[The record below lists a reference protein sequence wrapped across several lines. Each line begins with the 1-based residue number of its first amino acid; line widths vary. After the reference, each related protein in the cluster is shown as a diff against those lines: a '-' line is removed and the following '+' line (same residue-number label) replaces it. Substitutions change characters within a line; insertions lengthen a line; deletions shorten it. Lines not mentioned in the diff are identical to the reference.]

1 MILALRVAKGPIM
14 WRKHLALAAAAASLS
29 GCGGAAETLGP
40 IRPIDAGG
48 GASAGQAEVSN
59 PAPFV
64 PGTLRPYVIRG
75 RTYTPVIDEAYNRT
89 GVASWY
95 GDAFH
100 GRPTATGEIYDMNGL
115 SAAHT
120 TLPLPSLAEVTNL
133 DTGQSIIVRV
143 NDRGPFIDDRIIDL
157 SRGAADALGVRD
169 QGLAQVRV
177 RYLGPAPR
185 GGGTGAPFLQAR
197 SAPPPSPESQQPD
210 FGDTDPW
217 FIQAG
222 VFADR
227 DNAEALGRRFGQT
240 RTSIEG
246 VHVRGQRMYR
256 LLIGPWTGRREAER
270 QRSTLAGQGLMDAI
284 LVRAQ

>member
-1 MILALRVAKGPIM
+1 M
-14 WRKHLALAAAAASLS
+14 WGRTLALAATAAGLS
-29 GCGGAAETLGP
+29 ACGGVAETVSP
-40 IRPIDAGG
+40 IRPFERA
-48 GASAGQAEVSN
+48 ATESARPNVSD

-64 PGTLRPYVIRG
+64 RGTLRPYVIRG
-75 RTYTPVIDEAYNRT
+75 RTYTPVIDETYDRT

-133 DTGQSIIVRV
+133 ETGQSIIVRV

-157 SRGAADALGVRD
+157 SRGAADVLGVRN

-177 RYLGPAPR
+177 RYIGPAPR
-185 GGGTGAPFLQAR
+185 GGGTGAALIQAQ
-197 SAPPPSPESQQPD
+197 AESPASSLSRPVTD
-210 FGDTDPW
+210 YGDTDPW

-222 VFADR
+222 TFASR
-227 DNAEALGRRFGQT
+227 TNADALRRRFGGERT
-240 RTSIEG
+240 RVER
-246 VHVRGQRMYR
+246 VDVRGQRMYR
-256 LLIGPWTGRREAER
+256 VLIGPWTGRREAER
-270 QRSTLAGQGLMDAI
+270 QRSTMAGQGLLDAI

>member
-1 MILALRVAKGPIM
+1 M
-14 WRKHLALAAAAASLS
+14 WGRRLALAAAAAGLS
-29 GCGGAAETLGP
+29 ACGGVAESISP
-40 IRPIDAGG
+40 IRPFER
-48 GASAGQAEVSN
+48 ASAETARPEVSD

-64 PGTLRPYVIRG
+64 RGTLRPYVIRG
-75 RTYTPVIDEAYNRT
+75 RTYTPVIDESYDRT

-100 GRPTATGEIYDMNGL
+100 GRPTATGEIYDMNGM

-133 DTGQSIIVRV
+133 ETGQSIVVRV
-143 NDRGPFIDDRIIDL
+143 NDRGPFIDNRIIDL
-157 SRGAADALGVRD
+157 SRGAADVLGVRN

-185 GGGTGAPFLQAR
+185 GGGTGAPFIQAR
-197 SAPPPSPESQQPD
+197 SEPSPPVAPSSVG

-217 FIQAG
+217 FIQVGA
-222 VFADR
+222 FASR
-227 DNAEALGRRFGQT
+227 ANADALRRRFGADRT
-240 RTSIEG
+240 RVED
-246 VHVRGQRMYR
+246 VDVRGQPMYR
-256 LLIGPWTGRREAER
+256 VLIGPWTGRREAER
-270 QRSTLAGQGLMDAI
+270 HRSTLAGQGLMDAV

>member
-1 MILALRVAKGPIM
+1 MPPAPSRGGVA
-14 WRKHLALAAAAASLS
+14 
-29 GCGGAAETLGP
+29 
-40 IRPIDAGG
+40 D
-48 GASAGQAEVSN
+48 

-64 PGTLRPYVIRG
+64 RGTLRPYVVRG
-75 RTYTPVIDEAYNRT
+75 RSYTPVIDEDYDRT
-89 GVASWY
+89 GIASWY

-133 DTGQSIIVRV
+133 ATGQSIVVRV
-143 NDRGPFIDDRIIDL
+143 NDRGPFVGDRIIDL
-157 SRGAADALGVRD
+157 SRGAADALGVRR

-185 GGGTGAPFLQAR
+185 GGGTGHLIEATSGRPETEVR
-197 SAPPPSPESQQPD
+197 PPSNV
-210 FGDTDPW
+210 GDTAPW

-222 VFADR
+222 TFASR
-227 DNAEALGRRFGQT
+227 DNAETVRRRFGSART
-240 RTSIEG
+240 RVEETTA
-246 VHVRGQRMYR
+246 RGRTLYR
-256 LLIGPWTGRREAER
+256 VLIGPWPGRHEAER
-270 QRSTLAGQGLMDAI
+270 QRSTLAGQGLLDAI